1 MSTPLYLGSE
11 LSIKGSNINFN
22 NANVSV
28 KTPTQTTNVVNK
40 GYIDEIYSEINNI
53 IETNISN
60 TVTQTAEL
68 QSNINNLQ
76 SDINVLSDQLNTMYQ
91 YFLKQDRTVSI
102 PRRV

>member
-1 MSTPLYLGSE
+1 MSTPIYLGRD
-11 LSIKGSNINFN
+11 LTINGSNINFK

-28 KTPTQTTNVVNK
+28 KTPIENSNVVNK
-40 GYIDEIYSEINNI
+40 GYIDEIYSEITNI

-60 TVTQTAEL
+60 TVTQAAEL

-76 SDINVLSDQLNTMYQ
+76 SDINDLSDQLNNMYQ

-102 PRRV
+102 PRRI

>member
-1 MSTPLYLGSE
+1 MSTPIYLGSE

-28 KTPTQTTNVVNK
+28 KTPTENANVVNK
-40 GYIDEIYSEINNI
+40 GYIDEVYSEITSI

-60 TVTQTAEL
+60 TVIQTAEL

-76 SDINVLSDQLNTMYQ
+76 SEITDLSNQLNTMYQ